1 MTELNKEQLF
11 LLKKMKELENKFK
24 YPPFSGYL
32 DCYDY
37 LTSYNMLKKLL
48 GKDITNKNI
57 ADDFIINFLSISKG
71 ELLVNKTVKNIIDS
85 KYEHSILIKSFMN
98 DVNDIFVNYLENTTL
113 ASNSKI
119 SVKEEKEI
127 LMEYLKTDGKDL
139 YNKTKGKIHFL
150 NPSKLKLDQEAS
162 DSISIYLPLTDEGII
177 TVCNLDNKVSKMG
190 ALIHELGH
198 TEDWFSYR
206 KLHSRKSTSIYAK
219 NIGSLYSE
227 VKSTYNEYKFYDYLL
242 KNNIYLTDTLTT
254 LALVTN
260 EYFNSLDYASL
271 IGYIPSNFLKADS
284 LIVYKEDLRKST
296 IKMPEVT
303 PYLKEMDDEI
313 PFDDALTYSYGMM
326 LSFAMLENPDL
337 YDKFEKLQEPFFHKE
352 KLDKVGFTDE
362 VIAKSMVKRM
372 NKYFKI

>member
-48 GKDITNKNI
+48 GKDITNKSI

-162 DSISIYLPLTDEGII
+162 DSISIYYQLPLPIR
-177 TVCNLDNKVSKMG
+177 TVCSK
-190 ALIHELGH
+190 I
-198 TEDWFSYR
+198 F
-206 KLHSRKSTSIYAK
+206 
-219 NIGSLYSE
+219 
-227 VKSTYNEYKFYDYLL
+227 
-242 KNNIYLTDTLTT
+242 
-254 LALVTN
+254 
-260 EYFNSLDYASL
+260 
-271 IGYIPSNFLKADS
+271 AD
-284 LIVYKEDLRKST
+284 
-296 IKMPEVT
+296 
-303 PYLKEMDDEI
+303 
-313 PFDDALTYSYGMM
+313 
-326 LSFAMLENPDL
+326 
-337 YDKFEKLQEPFFHKE
+337 
-352 KLDKVGFTDE
+352 
-362 VIAKSMVKRM
+362 
-372 NKYFKI
+372 